1 MRLFTCKR
9 PFTDYYNYYRVEHSF
24 GFVSIE
30 TTFSVFLL
38 SLFSAYHRWHSDIL
52 YCLLIMDY
60 N

>member
-1 MRLFTCKR
+1 MCKR